1 MKVTFG
7 VHVHDEGVISLVHS
21 TVKGNSPSY
30 EEWERAAESAKKTL
44 DEQSGRRLYGDDS
57 ADHRW
62 VTNYSISFVMKGW
75 VDFEERAPR
84 DLG

>member
-7 VHVHDEGVISLVHS
+7 IHVHDEGVISLVHS
-21 TVKGNSPSY
+21 TVKGNNPSHA
-30 EEWERAAESAKKTL
+30 EWDRAAESAKKAL
-44 DEQSGRRLYGDDS
+44 DEQSGRRLYGDDP

-75 VDFEERAPR
+75 VDFADSAPF